1 MTGRKNIVILTA
13 VVLSV
18 SLLAVS
24 ITAMLLPNYYNHAH
38 MQALGE
44 ICQKIIE
51 KLPEAEQARVDA
63 LIE

>member
-24 ITAMLLPNYYNHAH
+24 ITTMFLPNYYNHAH

-51 KLPEAEQARVDA
+51 KQPEAEQAILEA
-63 LIE
+63 LKE

>member
-38 MQALGE
+38 MQALV
-44 ICQKIIE
+44 KS
-51 KLPEAEQARVDA
+51 ARKS
-63 LIE
+63 